1 LSVNANDLRLD
12 DNVIEAANHHEM
24 FDIVPSHQ
32 HKLALSVEAER
43 IDETEPRLTSPTAA
57 WEPQSMGE

>member
-1 LSVNANDLRLD
+1 MNANDLRLD
-12 DNVIEAANHHEM
+12 DHVIEAADHHEM

-32 HKLALSVEAER
+32 DELALSVKAER
-43 IDETEPRLTSPTAA
+43 IHETEPRLASPTAA